1 MSLFCLK
8 SQGIRALCTGAC
20 RQIVLLK
27 QVTDVNILLSCH
39 FIIHQQGTKSQQHH
53 KRCKSTLKLKP
64 GVYEEGIYTGV
75 YRSHLL
81 SFKHKLGDYHQ

>member
-8 SQGIRALCTGAC
+8 SQGILALGTGAC

-39 FIIHQQGTKSQQHH
+39 FIIHQQGTKS
-53 KRCKSTLKLKP
+53 
-64 GVYEEGIYTGV
+64 
-75 YRSHLL
+75 
-81 SFKHKLGDYHQ
+81 